1 MREMFFKTTSVTP
14 LLIPFSQYSS
24 ENILMKDIFFSNRR
38 PIHCYFMS
46 LHPINNFND
55 IFIINYMFIVGEA
68 RPGYWFEVSDQRWS
82 AQLEQ
87 GVHKDQ
93 GAEDGEGDRLLL
105 RQLRTRKN
113 SQAQV

>member
-1 MREMFFKTTSVTP
+1 
-14 LLIPFSQYSS
+14 
-24 ENILMKDIFFSNRR
+24 
-38 PIHCYFMS
+38 MS

-68 RPGYWFEVSDQRWS
+68 RPGYWIEVSDQRGS

-87 GVHKDQ
+87 SVHEDQ